1 MNKYIYRNVRKQ
13 RGFTLTEMV
22 VATTIFAT
30 SLVAMFSMFNYVLKI
45 NRRTEALRQAS
56 QGVRNFVEFLV
67 KEVRNGKIDYTSPAI
82 SGQCVSSYGPE
93 STSLSLLNA
102 DGERECIY
110 YQKVNNVGQVFVVKQ
125 GVAAQNILPTNFDI
139 DQSSFKFFV
148 RPQVDPYV
156 PPYPK
161 IQPFVTMAMVFK
173 VTLPTKETVTIP
185 YQTTVSTEVYD
196 VPR

>member
-1 MNKYIYRNVRKQ
+1 MNREFKKKQ
-13 RGFTLTEMV
+13 KGFTLTEMV

-67 KEVRNGKIDYTSPAI
+67 KEVRNGKIDYTSPPVAP
-82 SGQCVSSYGPE
+82 QCSSTYASE
-93 STSLSLLNA
+93 STSLSLVNS

-110 YQKVNNVGQVFVVKQ
+110 YQRVNNVGQVLVAKQ
-125 GVAAQNILPTNFDI
+125 GVAAQNILSTNFDI
-139 DQSSFKFFV
+139 DPTSFKFFV
-148 RPQVDPYV
+148 RPGTDPYTA
-156 PPYPK
+156 PYPK
-161 IQPFVTMAMVFK
+161 VQPFVMMTMIFK
-173 VTLPTKETVTIP
+173 VVLPTKEMVTIP